1 MTSAGTPLPTVK
13 ERDTENHASVDGY
26 RTPPPPSPLL
36 LPPAPRCGGS
46 MTSATDEQPHLGNY
60 RLQKTIGK
68 GNFAKVK
75 LARLVLT
82 GREVA
87 VKITD
92 KTQLNLTSLQK
103 IYLS

>member
-1 MTSAGTPLPTVK
+1 
-13 ERDTENHASVDGY
+13 
-26 RTPPPPSPLL
+26 
-36 LPPAPRCGGS
+36 

-103 IYLS
+103 IYLCADIRFPLNLRTNKTFHSIDISAQ